1 MDQQELLAKLLQIEE
16 QAQMTLQEFPKALTK
31 ERLRM
36 ILALARYIRGELPA
50 TASPNDAQ
58 APDTGRSAT
67 S

>member
-1 MDQQELLAKLLQIEE
+1 MDQEDVLKKLAQIEE
-16 QAQMTLQEFPKALTK
+16 QAQSTLAEFPTLAK

-58 APDTGRSAT
+58 APDTGRSAP